1 MSNYVLVLD
10 TNKKPLTPW
19 KPSMARSLLKAGK
32 AAVYRRYP
40 FTIIWPKKVMDTPTS
55 CQLKIDPGSKT
66 TGLALLLN
74 DSVIWAGELTH
85 RSQQIKDT
93 LLSRRQL
100 RRGRRNRKTRYRQA
114 RFLNRTHPLPPPR
127 RGTEGVGWLAP
138 SLEHRVQTTM
148 TWVKRLTRFCP
159 VDSVYQELVRFD
171 TQKLQNPEV
180 SGAEYQQGEL
190 YGYEVRPT
198 PVPSREGCRGGWGR
212 ACVYCGAE
220 NTPLEV
226 EHIAPKSKGGSDR
239 VSNLTLACHA
249 CNQAKSN
256 QDIQDFLSGNPDL
269 VKRILNQAKA
279 PLKDAAAVNSTRWKL
294 YNELK
299 TTGLQIHTGSEGLT
313 KYNRCRLN
321 LLKAHWIDAACVGKT
336 ESLNLETNQPLSIK
350 STGHGSR
357 QMCGTNKY
365 GFPIRHRSKQ
375 QVHKGFKTGDIVK
388 AVVTKGQ
395 KIGIY
400 KGRVI
405 CRASGSFDISTAKGR
420 VSGINHKYCQSIHK
434 KDGYNYSF

>member
-10 TNKKPLTPW
+10 TNKKPLTPC
-19 KPSMARSLLKAGK
+19 KPSMARSLLKADK
-32 AAVYRRYP
+32 AAVYRLYP
-40 FTIIWPKKVMDTPTS
+40 FTIILPKKVRDTPTS
-55 CQLKIDPGSKT
+55 CQLKIDPGSQT

-74 DSVIWAGELTH
+74 DLVIWAGELTH
-85 RSQQIKDT
+85 RGQQIKDT
-93 LLSRRQL
+93 LLRRCQL

-114 RFLNRTHPLPPPR
+114 RFLNRKHPD
-127 RGTEGVGWLAP
+127 GWLAP
-138 SLEHRVQTTM
+138 SLEHRVQTIM
-148 TWVKRLTRFCP
+148 TWVNRLTRFCP

-171 TQKLQNPEV
+171 LQKLQNPEV
-180 SGAEYQQGEL
+180 SGVEYQQGEL
-190 YGYEVRPT
+190 YGYEVR
-198 PVPSREGCRGGWGR
+198 EYLLEKWGR
-212 ACVYCGAE
+212 ACVYCGVE
-220 NTPLEV
+220 NTPLEI
-226 EHIAPKSKGGSDR
+226 EHIYPKSQGGSDR
-239 VSNLTLACHA
+239 VSNLTLACHT

-256 QDIQDFLSGNPDL
+256 QDIQDFLSGNPNL

-279 PLKDAAAVNSTRWKL
+279 PLKDAAAVNSTRGHLHNK
-294 YNELK
+294 LK
-299 TTGLQIHTGSEGLT
+299 TTGLQIQTGSGGLT

-321 LLKAHWIDAACVGKT
+321 LPKTHWIDAACVGKT
-336 ESLNLETNQPLSIK
+336 ESLNLKTNQPLLIQ

-375 QVHKGFKTGDIVK
+375 QVHQGFKTGDIVK
-388 AVVTKGQ
+388 AVVDKGQ

-400 KGRVI
+400 KGRVL

>member
-10 TNKKPLTPW
+10 TNKKPLTPC

-32 AAVYRRYP
+32 AAVYHRYP
-40 FTIIWPKKVMDTPTS
+40 FTIILPKKVMDTPTS

-85 RSQQIKDT
+85 RGQQIKDT
-93 LLSRRQL
+93 LLNRRQL

-114 RFLNRTHPLPPPR
+114 RFLNRKRPD
-127 RGTEGVGWLAP
+127 GWLAP

-190 YGYEVRPT
+190 YGYEVR
-198 PVPSREGCRGGWGR
+198 EYLLEKWGR

-299 TTGLQIHTGSEGLT
+299 TTGLQIHTGSGGLT
-313 KYNRCRLN
+313 KYNLVG
-321 LLKAHWIDAACVGKT
+321 LIFLK
-336 ESLNLETNQPLSIK
+336 P
-350 STGHGSR
+350 TGLMPPVWER
-357 QMCGTNKY
+357 QS
-365 GFPIRHRSKQ
+365 P
-375 QVHKGFKTGDIVK
+375 
-388 AVVTKGQ
+388 
-395 KIGIY
+395 
-400 KGRVI
+400 
-405 CRASGSFDISTAKGR
+405 
-420 VSGINHKYCQSIHK
+420 
-434 KDGYNYSF
+434 

>member
-10 TNKKPLTPW
+10 TNKKTLTPC
-19 KPSMARSLLKAGK
+19 KPSLARSLLKAGK
-32 AAVYRRYP
+32 AAVYRLYP
-40 FTIIWPKKVMDTPTS
+40 FTIILPKTVGDTPIS

-74 DSVIWAGELTH
+74 NSVIWAGELTH
-85 RSQQIKDT
+85 RGQQIQDT
-93 LLSRRQL
+93 LLRRRQL

-114 RFLNRTHPLPPPR
+114 RFLNRKR
-127 RGTEGVGWLAP
+127 SNGWLAP

-148 TWVKRLTRFCP
+148 TWVNRLTRFCP

-180 SGAEYQQGEL
+180 SGVKYQQGEL
-190 YGYEVRPT
+190 YGYEVR
-198 PVPSREGCRGGWGR
+198 EYLLEKWGR
-212 ACVYCGAE
+212 ACVYCGIE

-226 EHIAPKSKGGSDR
+226 EHIIPKSKGGSDR
-239 VSNLTLACHA
+239 VSNLTLACHT

-256 QDIQDFLSGNPDL
+256 QEIQDFLSGNPNL

-279 PLKDAAAVNSTRWKL
+279 PLKDVAAVNSTRGQL
-294 YNELK
+294 YNKLK
-299 TTGLQIHTGSEGLT
+299 TTGLQIHTGSGGLT
-313 KYNRCRLN
+313 KYNRCRFN
-321 LLKAHWIDAACVGKT
+321 LPKTHWIDAACVGKT
-336 ESLNLETNQPLSIK
+336 ESLNLKTNQPLLIQ

-365 GFPIRHRSKQ
+365 GFPIRYRSRQ

-388 AVVTKGQ
+388 AVVTKGK

-400 KGRVI
+400 KGRVL

-420 VSGINHKYCQSIHK
+420 VSGINHKYCQAIHK